1 MAGDPRYHENASDCP
16 GTTWFSAG
24 LVTIDTRFGDRR
36 YLPETPV
43 QISIIAYFVL
53 MLVATS
59 VRLLS
64 HMLGSLPAPE
74 RRVRGCT
81 L

>member
-36 YLPETPV
+36 YLPGNARSDLYNCV
-43 QISIIAYFVL
+43 FCAYVGGD
-53 MLVATS
+53 VSQTAEPYARVS
-59 VRLLS
+59 
-64 HMLGSLPAPE
+64 PALE